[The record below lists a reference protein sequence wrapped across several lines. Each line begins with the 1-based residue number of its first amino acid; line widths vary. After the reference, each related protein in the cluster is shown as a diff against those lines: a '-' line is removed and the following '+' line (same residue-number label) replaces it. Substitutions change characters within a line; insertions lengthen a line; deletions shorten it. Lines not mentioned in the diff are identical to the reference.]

1 MTSRFVNTT
10 LKNKVLACLLAALLL
25 VPAVGLTEQQE
36 ISFTDLR
43 ALAPEG
49 TFLTEGSAPEISENS
64 YKSASIS
71 ITIEKLREHNSDV
84 YVADIYLADA
94 RYLKRAFSHEK
105 WGANAQKPATLVEQ
119 SGALLA
125 ITGDYSSLFDKGL
138 VVANGEVIRKSG
150 NQLRHNCLIYPDGRM
165 ETFGRKEMDVE
176 QVLKE
181 PVWQSF
187 LFGPELLDDEGRAF
201 EKFDSK
207 IGAANPRSVIGYY
220 APGHYCFV
228 LVDGRGNGNKGMK
241 MTQLSNFME
250 SLGCMAAY
258 NLDGGQSAV
267 MIFMGQRINRPYH
280 GGRSLN
286 DMAIITE

>member
-1 MTSRFVNTT
+1 MISRFVNTT
-10 LKNKVLACLLAALLL
+10 LKNKVLACMLAALLL
-25 VPAVGLTEQQE
+25 VPGTGALAQE
-36 ISFTDLR
+36 EIEFTDLR

-49 TFLTEGSAPEISENS
+49 TFLPEGSAPEATENS
-64 YKSASIS
+64 YKSANIA
-71 ITIEKLREHNSDV
+71 ITIEKRREYDSDV
-84 YVADIYLADA
+84 YVADIYLADVS
-94 RYLKRAFSHEK
+94 YLKRAFSHEK
-105 WGANAQKPATLVEQ
+105 WGANAQKPDNLVEQ

-125 ITGDYSSLFDKGL
+125 ITGDYSSLFEKGL
-138 VVANGEVIRKSG
+138 VVANGEVIRQSA
-150 NQLRHNCLIYPDGRM
+150 NRLRHNCLIYPDGRM
-165 ETFGRKEMDVE
+165 ETFGRREMDVE
-176 QVLKE
+176 RVLEE

-187 LFGPELLDDEGRAF
+187 LFGPELLDEEGKAF
-201 EKFDSK
+201 EKFDSN

-267 MIFMGQRINRPYH
+267 MVFMGRRINRPYH

-286 DMAIITE
+286 DMAIIAE